1 MANKENCVRLTR
13 AAKKRAAEEQLLC
26 EESIV
31 SVEKRPRVVLG
42 ELSNL
47 SNHPQN
53 LDSKAEPSKPK
64 CRSRKKEKKPAVS
77 ELDADVDDPQ
87 MCAHYASDIFTYL
100 RSMEVCWVVLELWE
114 MGCYGFWMIR
124 NVGLSLSRLAEI
136 SLMEAK
142 RRPMPKYIEDVQ
154 KDITTNMRA
163 VLVDWLVEVAEEYK
177 LVPDTLYLTV
187 SHIDRYLSHCNIKRH
202 RLQLLGVSCMLIA
215 SKYEE
220 ISPPHV
226 EDFCYI
232 TDNTYTREEVTDM
245 EADVLKFLK
254 FEIGNPT
261 IRTFLRRFVHAA
273 QGGTKGENLQLE
285 FLCNYLAELSL
296 LDYGCVQF
304 LPSEVAA
311 SVVFLSRFTIN
322 PKMHPWSISL
332 QHHTGYAPAQLEKCI
347 HAIHELQTSKRAS
360 NVMAIREKY
369 KVNKFKAVAALSPP
383 SEIPAS
389 YFEDVKV

>member
-1 MANKENCVRLTR
+1 MLQFHPKQATG
-13 AAKKRAAEEQLLC
+13 EQLLY

-31 SVEKRPRVVLG
+31 PAEKRARVVLG

-47 SNHPQN
+47 SNLPQN
-53 LDSKAEPSKPK
+53 PDSKVEPSTPT
-64 CRSRKKEKKPAVS
+64 CRSRKKEKKPEVS

-100 RSMEVCWVVLELWE
+100 RSME
-114 MGCYGFWMIR
+114 
-124 NVGLSLSRLAEI
+124 
-136 SLMEAK
+136 MEAK

-232 TDNTYTREEVTDM
+232 TDNTYTREEVMDM

-311 SVVFLSRFTIN
+311 SVVFLSRFTIS

-347 HAIHELQTSKRAS
+347 HAIHELQTSKRAG